1 MSFERQTVP
10 CSMSCRPLFYVHT
23 PRKTH
28 TWRGLREPKRFKHCC
43 YLNNNKNT
51 AEKLRRQLFKSDL
64 FVVVF
69 LNVKTFLRQNI
80 KTLKHPKNRI

>member
-1 MSFERQTVP
+1 MNIPCSMSFERQAVP

-51 AEKLRRQLFKSDL
+51 AEKAAPSALR
-64 FVVVF
+64 
-69 LNVKTFLRQNI
+69 I
-80 KTLKHPKNRI
+80 